1 MHEDHGDR
9 GLSIGAAFR
18 PTFLWVLTGVTGVLL
33 GWLGWEQA
41 ARSHG
46 SLGVWISMF
55 DPAVLSRAGGADVAS
70 IWIDHQWWRLVT
82 ACWLHGGL
90 LHWLVN
96 IISLHA
102 LWPWCVAAVGRWR
115 SLVVLVGGGFVAML
129 ASSVAGEGAVVVGLS
144 GGLFALAA
152 VMVNEREGVCTEVRR
167 QVVIAVVVCFVAG
180 GMLPVVWPSGPR
192 LANLGHAAGWAFGG
206 FWAGRA
212 AKSSRSGLV
221 DGRMALHIGFVVGT
235 LILVANSHKTT
246 FHGTLGVHLL
256 QEGKAQVA
264 VEPLQISYE
273 VSPES
278 AERANA
284 LAYALGL
291 SGQRLEEAGAL
302 SAKALASDPQNSSY
316 LDTRGWIFC
325 RRGDVERGLRL
336 LEEARTRLVGE
347 DPTIDEHLDGC
358 AGAAGLQGEL
368 RDDASGR

>member
-1 MHEDHGDR
+1 
-9 GLSIGAAFR
+9 
-18 PTFLWVLTGVTGVLL
+18 
-33 GWLGWEQA
+33 
-41 ARSHG
+41 
-46 SLGVWISMF
+46 
-55 DPAVLSRAGGADVAS
+55 
-70 IWIDHQWWRLVT
+70 
-82 ACWLHGGL
+82 
-90 LHWLVN
+90 
-96 IISLHA
+96 
-102 LWPWCVAAVGRWR
+102 
-115 SLVVLVGGGFVAML
+115 
-129 ASSVAGEGAVVVGLS
+129 
-144 GGLFALAA
+144 
-152 VMVNEREGVCTEVRR
+152 
-167 QVVIAVVVCFVAG
+167 
-180 GMLPVVWPSGPR
+180 
-192 LANLGHAAGWAFGG
+192 
-206 FWAGRA
+206 
-212 AKSSRSGLV
+212 
-221 DGRMALHIGFVVGT
+221 MALHIGFVVGT

-347 DPTIDEHLDGC
+347 NPTIDEHLDGC

-368 RDDASGR
+368 GDDASGR